1 MVVLAKAAVKEA
13 AIRYSGCAKAL
24 NEWYD
29 VTRAASWKDFLA
41 VKQTYRNTD
50 YVAPDRLV
58 FDVCGNRLRVVTMV
72 HFSTRTLY
80 ILFIGTHADY
90 DKLDVRAL

>member
-1 MVVLAKAAVKEA
+1 MVVLAKSVVKAA
-13 AIRYSGCAKAL
+13 AIRHPGCAQAL
-24 NEWYD
+24 NEWYA

-58 FDVCGNRLRVVTMV
+58 FDVCGNRLRVIRWCISAPARCISCSLAPTP
-72 HFSTRTLY
+72 TTINL
-80 ILFIGTHADY
+80 T
-90 DKLDVRAL
+90 

>member
-1 MVVLAKAAVKEA
+1 MVVLAKSAVKEA
-13 AIRYSGCAKAL
+13 AIRYPGCARAL

-29 VTRAASWKDFLA
+29 VTRAAGWKDFLA

-50 YVAPDRLV
+50 YVAPHRPV
-58 FDVCGNRLRVVTMV
+58 FDVCGNRLRVVALV

-90 DKLDVRAL
+90 DKIDVSAL

>member
-1 MVVLAKAAVKEA
+1 MVVLAKPAVREA
-13 AIRYSGCAKAL
+13 ASKYQTCAKAL
-24 NEWYD
+24 YEWYD
-29 VTRAASWKDFLA
+29 VARAADWKDFLA

-58 FDVCGNRLRVVTMV
+58 FDVCGNRLRVVTLV

-80 ILFIGTHADY
+80 ILFIGSHAEY
-90 DKLDVRAL
+90 DRLDIGTI

>member
-1 MVVLAKAAVKEA
+1 MVVLAKSAVKEA
-13 AIRYSGCAKAL
+13 AIRYPGCAKAL

-29 VTRAASWKDFLA
+29 VTRAANWKDFLA

-50 YVAPDRLV
+50 YVTPDRLV
-58 FDVCGNRLRVVTMV
+58 FDVCGNRLRVVTLV

-90 DKLDVRAL
+90 DKIDVSAL